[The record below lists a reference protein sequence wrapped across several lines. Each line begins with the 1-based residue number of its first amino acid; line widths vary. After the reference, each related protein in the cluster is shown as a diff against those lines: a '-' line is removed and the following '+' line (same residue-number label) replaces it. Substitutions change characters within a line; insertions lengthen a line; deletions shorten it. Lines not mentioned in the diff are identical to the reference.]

1 MEHEIDQVVQA
12 IIIASDPTQVSL
24 HQQALAYISNIQQNA
39 RNTWRLA
46 LPIFVDR
53 NAEGSRKYPAQAR
66 FFALR
71 VLDEFF
77 DNRFEP
83 LDDETFRTLQQAL
96 VSYIQSEYVGGS
108 AEVDATFLR
117 NKFSH
122 TLTLFFLCTYC
133 EQWPN
138 FFSDLFTLIRPT
150 DNLSPAFNRHISL
163 LFFHIVLEIS
173 GEVADQ
179 MIKSARPY
187 DADRHA
193 RWIDIN
199 LTVTPTTVPLLFNL
213 LADTS
218 LPIRLATSVALLRI
232 VAKGLKEPG
241 DKLSLFKVL
250 SLGEVLDAL
259 EAKTRAQQIERGS
272 ETDEGEESYR
282 EALGKLLN
290 ALGLEIA
297 KLTDD
302 CPAEDIRSEASKLM
316 AQLLPVMLRFLS
328 DAYDD
333 TCSTVFPL
341 LQIILT
347 GYKRSRKIS
356 SDPIDET
363 KKSFLTSLLEV
374 LLNKMKWDPDAD
386 PADAEED
393 DNAEFEKL
401 RKELRT
407 FLDSILA
414 IDQLLVTEAVRTLS
428 LNTITAYQ
436 NGVSIKWHDAE
447 LGIYLVYIFGEINKT
462 GGKGRAA
469 FCQAPTVDKDKRKAT
484 DYSEYPLTT
493 HGEML
498 YTLVQS
504 GIVSYPHHAVSLQ
517 FFETVS
523 RYTDFFKIRKECI
536 IPTLEAM
543 VDTRGLHNQ
552 DPAFRL
558 RLYYLF
564 HRFIKE
570 AKNDIPPDISANIIQ
585 SIRDLLP
592 IQIELPEFDDTEED
606 PLTEAVKSSA
616 FDSQLYLFE
625 TAGILCSLLFK
636 SPEQQGSLLLS
647 LVKPLMDELSVN
659 LHASSAKGGQDIVP
673 IVKIHHI
680 IMALGN
686 ISKGFPDYPPSLP
699 EGYVLP
705 PLDVLGQVAQAILV
719 CLEAMNVFK
728 VVRDATRFAFARII
742 ATAGP
747 SVTHF
752 IPPLMANLLAHF
764 EPSELVDFMNFIGLL
779 IHKLQ
784 KDMFDVLDQLIGPLS
799 THIMALLSQPIS
811 GTDDERSHID
821 SKKAYLSLLNNIM
834 TSKLHGIFTSERNS
848 PGFETLIE
856 NMRRQAE
863 DVSDPPCQKVALAF
877 LSKGVTIWGQL
888 STEDVQGG
896 PRTGLPGFER
906 FIYESLVPT
915 AFRVPSS
922 PEFNIK
928 DGQMMVV
935 LHEIANLLQTVCQ
948 TRGPEAYNY
957 FLSVFLPSQNWPSDT
972 ALEFT
977 TKLRD
982 LDSKHFR
989 KYFTDFQKPPRKH
1002 GTSFS
1007 AERTWAE
1014 LANNIREIQNHD
1026 ASNLS
1031 FEENYRFAYN
1041 MVLHKEGKM
1050 LYEGV
1055 KKLVAENLDM
1065 LAKDKVIPVFPTGGN
1080 SDPMHRSQEAD
1091 IFLKALRGI
1100 WDDHTSNMSKLGQI
1114 LKYMDRVHTKSEK
1127 VPEICEAGLNLFLKH
1142 IIRPPIQQHIVSA
1155 ILNQVQFERDGY
1167 SINRS
1172 PVKGCVNVLQSL
1184 EIDGGSIT
1192 VYKRDFEPAFLR
1204 ESEAF
1209 YKAEGVK
1216 LLESCDAPEFL
1227 RRVEA
1232 RFESEDS
1239 RTHHYLSRQ
1248 TASPLRQILKD
1259 NLLTPHLSTIISL
1272 PNSGLDNM
1280 IDMDKI
1286 DDLARLYRLFVTV
1299 PEGLF
1304 CLKRSLKDSI
1314 TRRGREINR
1323 ASLGAES
1330 GEIDVE
1336 TPGGEVDRKGKGKSR
1351 LPTNAAAQRLSL
1363 ALKWVEDVLNLR
1375 DKFVAIWKD
1384 AFMTDREVESALNEA
1399 FQEFI
1404 DGNEKSPEFISL
1416 FIDDNLKKG
1425 LKGKT
1430 DSEVDAVLDKTITV
1444 FRFLT
1449 DKDVFERYYK
1459 GHLAKRLI
1467 QGRSVSDDAERGM
1480 LAKLKVECGFQ
1491 FTQKLEGMFHD
1502 MRISEDTMEAY
1513 RAHLAKTTA
1522 PDIDFEVIVMTS
1534 TFWPMSH
1541 TPSACTFTPDMT
1553 KACKSFEQFYLS
1565 RHSGRRLTW
1574 QPSLGN
1580 ADVRVAFTAAKIELN
1595 VSTFALVILL
1605 QFQDLS
1611 EDAFLTYSELKEAT
1625 NIEDQ
1630 ELQRNLQSLACA
1642 KYKILKK
1649 HPPGRDIDK
1658 DDTFSFNVGFTSNLR
1673 KIKIG
1678 TISSKVESGEE
1689 RKETRDR
1696 IDEERRHQTEA
1707 CIVRIM
1713 KDRKHMSHN
1722 DLINEVTRQ
1731 LAARFHPDPLN
1742 IKKRIEGLIEREY
1755 LERCDD
1761 RKSYNYCA

>member
-12 IIIASDPTQVSL
+12 IIIASDPGQVSL
-24 HQQALAYISNIQQNA
+24 HQQALAYIQTIQKNA
-39 RNTWRLA
+39 SSTWRLA
-46 LPIFVDR
+46 LPIFVER
-53 NAEGSRKYPAQAR
+53 NAEGSRKYPSQAR

-77 DNRFEP
+77 DNRFER

-108 AEVDATFLR
+108 AEADATFLR

-133 EQWPN
+133 EQWPT

-150 DNLSPAFNRHISL
+150 DNSTFNRHISL

-179 MIKSARPY
+179 VIKSARPY

-193 RWIDIN
+193 RDGRVRDAVRERDAGRINEAVLTLVVEGSERMQSLRKQDDATNAREIDAAIEVVDWGIRTFGSYVGWIDIN

-213 LADTS
+213 LADPS
-218 LPIRLATSVALLRI
+218 LPIRLATSLSLLRI

-259 EAKTRAQQIERGS
+259 ETKTRAQQLERGS
-272 ETDEGEESYR
+272 DTDEGEESYR

-290 ALGLEIA
+290 VLGLEIA

-302 CPAEDIRSEASKLM
+302 SPDENIRSEASKLT
-316 AQLLPVMLRFLS
+316 AQLLPVMLRFLA

-341 LQIILT
+341 LQVILT
-347 GYKRSRKIS
+347 GVRALKVLQYKRTRKLS
-356 SDPIDET
+356 TTPIDDT
-363 KKSFLTSLLEV
+363 KRSFLTSLLQV
-374 LLNKMKWDPDAD
+374 LLTKMKWDPEADPQDAD
-386 PADAEED
+386 ED
-393 DNAEFEKL
+393 DNAEFEKM

-407 FLDSILA
+407 FMDSILA
-414 IDQLLVTEAVRTLS
+414 IDQDLVTGAVRTLA
-428 LNTITAYQ
+428 LNTISAYQ
-436 NGVSIKWHDAE
+436 NGVSLEWHDAE
-447 LGIYLVYIFGEINKT
+447 LGIYLVFIFGEINKT

-469 FCQAPTVDKDKRKAT
+469 FCQATTVDKDKRKVT

-498 YTLVQS
+498 YALVQS

-543 VDTRGLHNQ
+543 VGARGLHNENS
-552 DPAFRL
+552 AFRL

-570 AKNDIPPDISANIIQ
+570 TRSDIPADISAGIIQ
-585 SIRDLLP
+585 SMQDLLP
-592 IQIELPEFDDTEED
+592 IQVELPELDEAEADL
-606 PLTEAVKSSA
+606 LTEAVKSSN
-616 FDSQLYLFE
+616 FDSQLYLYE
-625 TAGILCSLLFK
+625 TAGILTSLLFR
-636 SPEQQGSLLLS
+636 SPEQQASLLLS
-647 LVKPLMDELSVN
+647 LVKPLMNELSVN
-659 LHASSAKGGQDIVP
+659 LQASRKGGQDIIP
-673 IVKIHHI
+673 IVKVHHI

-705 PLDVLGQVAQAILV
+705 PLDVLGQVAQTILV

-728 VVRDATRFAFARII
+728 VVRDA
-742 ATAGP
+742 
-747 SVTHF
+747 V
-752 IPPLMANLLAHF
+752 L
-764 EPSELVDFMNFIGLL
+764 
-779 IHKLQ
+779 
-784 KDMFDVLDQLIGPLS
+784 LDQLIGPLS
-799 THIMALLSQPIS
+799 THITALLSQPIS

-821 SKKAYLSLLNNIM
+821 TKKAYLALLNNIM
-834 TSKLHGIFTSERNS
+834 SSKLHGIFTSERNS
-848 PGFETLIE
+848 AGFESLLD

-863 DVSDPPCQKVALAF
+863 DVSDSPSQKVALVF
-877 LSKGVTIWGQL
+877 LNKGVSVWGQPSGDDAPSGL
-888 STEDVQGG
+888 E
-896 PRTGLPGFER
+896 RGLPGFER

-915 AFRVPSS
+915 AFRIPSS
-922 PEFNIK
+922 PDFNIK

-935 LHEIANLLQTVCQ
+935 LHEIANLLQTVCH
-948 TRGPEAYNY
+948 TLARRGKP
-957 FLSVFLPSQNWPSDT
+957 
-972 ALEFT
+972 
-977 TKLRD
+977 KI
-982 LDSKHFR
+982 
-989 KYFTDFQKPPRKH
+989 KPPRKH

-1007 AERTWAE
+1007 AEKTWAE
-1014 LANNIREIQNHD
+1014 LSNNIREIQNHD

-1055 KKLVAENLDM
+1055 KKLVAENLDT
-1065 LAKDKVIPVFPTGGN
+1065 LATEKAIPVFPTGGN
-1080 SDPMHRSQEAD
+1080 TDPVHRSQEAD
-1091 IFLKALRGI
+1091 IFLKAMRSI
-1100 WDDHTSNMSKLGQI
+1100 WDDHRSNMVKLGQI

-1127 VPEICEAGLNLFLKH
+1127 VPEICDAGLHLFLKH
-1142 IIRPPIQQHIVSA
+1142 IIRPPIQQHIVTA
-1155 ILNQVQFERDGY
+1155 ILNQVRFERDGY

-1172 PVKGCVNVLQSL
+1172 PVKECVDVLSSL
-1184 EIDGGSIT
+1184 EVDDSSIT
-1192 VYKRDFEPAFLR
+1192 VYKRDLEPAFLR

-1209 YKAEGVK
+1209 YKAEGLK
-1216 LLESCDAPEFL
+1216 LVETCDAPEFL
-1227 RRVEA
+1227 QRVEA

-1239 RTHHYLSRQ
+1239 RIHHYLTRH
-1248 TASPLRQILKD
+1248 TGPPLRSILKD
-1259 NLLTPHLSTIISL
+1259 HLLTPHVTTVISL
-1272 PNSGLDNM
+1272 ENSGFDNM
-1280 IDMDKI
+1280 VDTDKV
-1286 DDLARLYRLFVTV
+1286 DDLARLYRLFTTV
-1299 PEGLF
+1299 PIGLP
-1304 CLKRSLKDSI
+1304 CLKRSLKDSVA
-1314 TRRGREINR
+1314 RRGREINR
-1323 ASLGAES
+1323 VSLGADS
-1330 GEIDVE
+1330 GGLEIDAM
-1336 TPGGEVDRKGKGKSR
+1336 GGQVDGKGKGKAR
-1351 LPTNAAAQRLSL
+1351 PVNNGIQKLTL
-1363 ALKWVEDVLNLR
+1363 ALKWVQDVLDLR
-1375 DKFVAIWKD
+1375 DKFVAIWQNAFQKD
-1384 AFMTDREVESALNEA
+1384 RDVESALNEA
-1399 FQEFI
+1399 FQEFV
-1404 DGNEKSPEFISL
+1404 DSNGKSPEYISL
-1416 FIDDNLKKG
+1416 FIDENLKKG

-1430 DSEVDAVLDKTITV
+1430 DSEVDVVLDKTITV

-1502 MRISEDTMEAY
+1502 MKISEDTMRAY
-1513 RAHLAKTTA
+1513 RTHLAKTTA
-1522 PDIDFEVIVMTS
+1522 PDIDLEVTVMTS

-1541 TPSACTFTPDMT
+1541 SASPCTFTPELIKT
-1553 KACKSFEQFYLS
+1553 CKSFEQFYLS

-1580 ADVRVAFTAAKIELN
+1580 ADVRVAFNAANIELN

-1605 QFQDLS
+1605 QFQELPDDS
-1611 EDAFLTYSELKEAT
+1611 FLTYSELQQAT
-1625 NIEDQ
+1625 SIEEH

-1649 HPPGRDIDK
+1649 HPPGRDVDK
-1658 DDTFSFNVGFTSNLR
+1658 DDVFSFNASFTSNLR

-1696 IDEERRHQTEA
+1696 IDEERRHQIEA
-1707 CIVRIM
+1707 CVVRIM
-1713 KDRKHMSHN
+1713 KDRKHMKHN

-1731 LAARFHPDPLN
+1731 LAVRFNPDPIS